1 MWSSLPLFALAL
13 TCFYR
18 IETVVDGFVVLTLI
32 LFAAALVLPVS
43 IQFVNSMVLNRL
55 SRRNWKLRWA
65 ASDAFAQLPQLR
77 VALMALLLTL
87 TANIG
92 VTTLVNSFRDALSNW
107 LEIRLSADIYIQRTV
122 GNIDALAV
130 TDGSEW
136 RIASHQRTGVST
148 RWRGRPAIVQGVD
161 VSAPDIVDMQL
172 PEQLSDASV
181 PWASLSVDPQPIL
194 ANEQVKH
201 LGQVALGETV
211 RLESA
216 GQQYSYVIVGF
227 FHDYGTPYYRFYL
240 PSDVVKQ
247 RWQNVRS
254 EGLAL
259 WVAPGMLEMAEQT
272 LIEKGIDPGEWIR
285 QADIKRVSLEI
296 FDRTFQITAA
306 LNSLTLVVAGV
317 ALLAALLAVHQQRLP
332 EYAHWYSLG
341 VTFQE
346 WFKLVAFPLLL
357 MVMVTGLLAIPLGWV
372 LSWMLVYK
380 LNVVAFGWTMPLVWS
395 WMPVM
400 QLAMVTVMV
409 VISALAIVALQVR
422 RKLPVALKQLGGM
435 GL

>member
-1 MWSSLPLFALAL
+1 
-13 TCFYR
+13 
-18 IETVVDGFVVLTLI
+18 
-32 LFAAALVLPVS
+32 
-43 IQFVNSMVLNRL
+43 
-55 SRRNWKLRWA
+55 
-65 ASDAFAQLPQLR
+65 
-77 VALMALLLTL
+77 
-87 TANIG
+87 
-92 VTTLVNSFRDALSNW
+92 
-107 LEIRLSADIYIQRTV
+107 
-122 GNIDALAV
+122 
-130 TDGSEW
+130 
-136 RIASHQRTGVST
+136 
-148 RWRGRPAIVQGVD
+148 
-161 VSAPDIVDMQL
+161 
-172 PEQLSDASV
+172 
-181 PWASLSVDPQPIL
+181 
-194 ANEQVKH
+194 
-201 LGQVALGETV
+201 
-211 RLESA
+211 
-216 GQQYSYVIVGF
+216 
-227 FHDYGTPYYRFYL
+227 
-240 PSDVVKQ
+240 
-247 RWQNVRS
+247 
-254 EGLAL
+254 
-259 WVAPGMLEMAEQT
+259 MAEQT
-272 LIEKGIDPGEWIR
+272 LIERGIDPGEWIR

-422 RKLPVALKQLGGM
+422 RRLPVALKQLGGM

>member
-1 MWSSLPLFALAL
+1 
-13 TCFYR
+13 
-18 IETVVDGFVVLTLI
+18 
-32 LFAAALVLPVS
+32 
-43 IQFVNSMVLNRL
+43 
-55 SRRNWKLRWA
+55 
-65 ASDAFAQLPQLR
+65 
-77 VALMALLLTL
+77 MALLLTL

-122 GNIDALAV
+122 GNIDTLAA

-161 VSAPDIVDMQL
+161 VNAPDIVDMQL
-172 PEQLSDASV
+172 PEQLSDATV

-380 LNVVAFGWTMPLVWS
+380 LNVVAFGVDDATRLV
-395 WMPVM
+395 
-400 QLAMVTVMV
+400 LDACYA
-409 VISALAIVALQVR
+409 ISDGDR
-422 RKLPVALKQLGGM
+422 YGCD
-435 GL
+435 

>member
-1 MWSSLPLFALAL
+1 
-13 TCFYR
+13 
-18 IETVVDGFVVLTLI
+18 
-32 LFAAALVLPVS
+32 
-43 IQFVNSMVLNRL
+43 
-55 SRRNWKLRWA
+55 
-65 ASDAFAQLPQLR
+65 
-77 VALMALLLTL
+77 
-87 TANIG
+87 
-92 VTTLVNSFRDALSNW
+92 
-107 LEIRLSADIYIQRTV
+107 
-122 GNIDALAV
+122 
-130 TDGSEW
+130 
-136 RIASHQRTGVST
+136 
-148 RWRGRPAIVQGVD
+148 
-161 VSAPDIVDMQL
+161 MQL
-172 PEQLSDASV
+172 PEQLSDATV

-216 GQQYSYVIVGF
+216 GKQYSYVIVGF